1 MLLTN
6 GIALNH
12 VGTNESPSTMP
23 RTLRVNDPNGE
34 PIGTA
39 DSEEGIK
46 HEIEGLGPGGY
57 HVDEISS
64 DPLPSGH
71 TSRRWG
77 VGIKRPNGSV
87 SLDLDPWPMAT

>member
-1 MLLTN
+1 
-6 GIALNH
+6 
-12 VGTNESPSTMP
+12 MP
-23 RTLRVNDPNGE
+23 TILRVNDPNGE

-39 DSEEGIK
+39 DSQEGIK
-46 HEIEGLGPGGY
+46 RVIEGLGPGRY

-77 VGIKRPNGSV
+77 VGFKDKNSTIAIEP
-87 SLDLDPWPMAT
+87 DPWTE